1 MQWSSCRA
9 HSQPQLFCEFGS
21 GQCCVY
27 TVCVCVLVCVSE
39 RKRAR
44 RRKGRIRLPIPV
56 TQIIFHFSAC
66 DSTFPSLFMLVA
78 SSLPALSLSSP
89 SSSSS
94 AFPLKCKCKLK
105 FALFTWQWSLCNPT
119 DIKIIIL
126 EFLLFL
132 YLLHHHFSS
141 PLLFSLPPPFCFPS
155 TSSLC
160 AGVCIGII
168 SSITMMDDTKRLRP
182 SGVELCL
189 STQSLPV
196 PHTHKPFSHVHLQTW
211 TFLDVY
217 QDVTEKRVRMQTPDA
232 FGSDISRLLACQ
244 LYWYKA
250 CVISD
255 YAQFHQYENS
265 CEITRWVSC
274 VLLPLFSSTCYPGS
288 TII

>member
-1 MQWSSCRA
+1 
-9 HSQPQLFCEFGS
+9 
-21 GQCCVY
+21 
-27 TVCVCVLVCVSE
+27 
-39 RKRAR
+39 
-44 RRKGRIRLPIPV
+44 
-56 TQIIFHFSAC
+56 
-66 DSTFPSLFMLVA
+66 
-78 SSLPALSLSSP
+78 
-89 SSSSS
+89 
-94 AFPLKCKCKLK
+94 
-105 FALFTWQWSLCNPT
+105 
-119 DIKIIIL
+119 
-126 EFLLFL
+126 
-132 YLLHHHFSS
+132 
-141 PLLFSLPPPFCFPS
+141 
-155 TSSLC
+155 
-160 AGVCIGII
+160 
-168 SSITMMDDTKRLRP
+168 MDDTKRLRP

-255 YAQFHQYENS
+255 YAQFYQYENS

-288 TII
+288 TIIQTEWSLVDSENSSEVVCLLLCASSEKGHQSVCVKMVAHTEASMDVSHRYCLCV

>member
-27 TVCVCVLVCVSE
+27 TVCVLVCVSE

-105 FALFTWQWSLCNPT
+105 FALFAWQWSLCNPT
-119 DIKIIIL
+119 DVKIIIL
-126 EFLLFL
+126 KFLLFL
-132 YLLHHHFSS
+132 YLLRNQFSS
-141 PLLFSLPPPFCFPS
+141 PLLFSLPPLLLSFHLFP
-155 TSSLC
+155 LC
-160 AGVCIGII
+160 WC
-168 SSITMMDDTKRLRP
+168 M
-182 SGVELCL
+182 
-189 STQSLPV
+189 
-196 PHTHKPFSHVHLQTW
+196 
-211 TFLDVY
+211 
-217 QDVTEKRVRMQTPDA
+217 
-232 FGSDISRLLACQ
+232 
-244 LYWYKA
+244 YWY
-250 CVISD
+250 
-255 YAQFHQYENS
+255 H
-265 CEITRWVSC
+265 
-274 VLLPLFSSTCYPGS
+274 
-288 TII
+288 

>member
-94 AFPLKCKCKLK
+94 SAFPLKCKCKLK
-105 FALFTWQWSLCNPT
+105 FALFAWQWSLCNPT

-126 EFLLFL
+126 KFLLFL

-141 PLLFSLPPPFCFPS
+141 SLLFSLPLLLLSFHLFP
-155 TSSLC
+155 LC
-160 AGVCIGII
+160 WC
-168 SSITMMDDTKRLRP
+168 M
-182 SGVELCL
+182 
-189 STQSLPV
+189 
-196 PHTHKPFSHVHLQTW
+196 
-211 TFLDVY
+211 
-217 QDVTEKRVRMQTPDA
+217 
-232 FGSDISRLLACQ
+232 
-244 LYWYKA
+244 YWY
-250 CVISD
+250 
-255 YAQFHQYENS
+255 H
-265 CEITRWVSC
+265 
-274 VLLPLFSSTCYPGS
+274 
-288 TII
+288 